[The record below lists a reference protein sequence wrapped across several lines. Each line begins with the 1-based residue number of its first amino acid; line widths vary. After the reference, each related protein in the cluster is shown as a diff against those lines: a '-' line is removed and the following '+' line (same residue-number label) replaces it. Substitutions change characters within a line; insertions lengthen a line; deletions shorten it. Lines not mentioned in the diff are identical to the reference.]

1 MEEKIENIV
10 MEDGRMAERRTQRIE
25 EKNGEIKYV
34 TEFYVEKPR
43 EKHLAKRVVEV
54 EGPGIEGLSRKDDGN
69 DAIDDAIDE
78 QSADGDSPVTREELK
93 EAILS
98 VVKAMQPHDSCG
110 KVSAMQNVVADR
122 VEPKKANSTNLLLWG
137 VIVAQ
142 ITALAYIVFM
152 M

>member
-34 TEFYVEKPR
+34 TELYVEKPR
-43 EKHLAKRVVEV
+43 EKHLAKRIVEV

-78 QSADGDSPVTREELK
+78 QSAGGDSPVTREELQ

-98 VVKAMQPHDSCG
+98 AVKAMQPHDSCG
-110 KVSAMQNVVADR
+110 KVSGMQDVVADR

>member
-1 MEEKIENIV
+1 MDEKIENVV

-25 EKNGEIKYV
+25 ENGEIKYV
-34 TEFYVEKPR
+34 TELYVEKPR
-43 EKHLAKRVVEV
+43 EKHLAKRIVEV
-54 EGPGIEGLSRKDDGN
+54 EGPGIEGLSKKDDG
-69 DAIDDAIDE
+69 DGAIDDAIDE
-78 QSADGDSPVTREELK
+78 QSTDGDSPVTREELQK
-93 EAILS
+93 AILS
-98 VVKAMQPHDSCG
+98 AVKAMQSHDSCG
-110 KVSAMQNVVADR
+110 KVSAMQDVVADR

>member
-78 QSADGDSPVTREELK
+78 QSAGGDSPVTREELQ

-98 VVKAMQPHDSCG
+98 AVKAMQPHDSCG
-110 KVSAMQNVVADR
+110 KVSAMQTIVADR
-122 VEPKKANSTNLLLWG
+122 VEPKKINSTNLLLWG
-137 VIVAQ
+137 IIVAQ

>member
-78 QSADGDSPVTREELK
+78 QSAGGDSPVTREELQ

-98 VVKAMQPHDSCG
+98 AVKSMQPHDSCG
-110 KVSAMQNVVADR
+110 KVSAMQTIVADR
-122 VEPKKANSTNLLLWG
+122 VEPKKINSTNLLLWG
-137 VIVAQ
+137 IIVAQ

>member
-34 TEFYVEKPR
+34 TELYVEKPR

-54 EGPGIEGLSRKDDGN
+54 EGPGIEGLSRNDGN
-69 DAIDDAIDE
+69 DAIDDAIE

-122 VEPKKANSTNLLLWG
+122 VEPKKINSTNLLLWG

>member
-54 EGPGIEGLSRKDDGN
+54 EGPGIEGLSRNDGN

-78 QSADGDSPVTREELK
+78 QSAGGDSPVTREELQ

-98 VVKAMQPHDSCG
+98 AVKAMQPHDSCG
-110 KVSAMQNVVADR
+110 KVSAMQTIVADR
-122 VEPKKANSTNLLLWG
+122 VEPKKINSTNLLLWG
-137 VIVAQ
+137 IIVAQ

>member
-43 EKHLAKRVVEV
+43 EKHLAKRIVEV

-78 QSADGDSPVTREELK
+78 QSAGGDSPVTREELQ

-98 VVKAMQPHDSCG
+98 AVKAMQPHDSCG
-110 KVSAMQNVVADR
+110 KVSRMQDVVADR
-122 VEPKKANSTNLLLWG
+122 VEPKKINSTNLLLWG